1 MMLKPGDIVK
11 VTERWGAAAL
21 PLYPQWGSKALGM
34 PISYTAL
41 KPSHL
46 AFVLQSL
53 EDQGGNGAQI
63 VTSDGIVGWVNVHY
77 LEVIA

>member
-1 MMLKPGDIVK
+1 MKPGDMVK

-21 PLYPQWGSKALGM
+21 PLYPWWESKALGM
-34 PISYTAL
+34 PISHTTL
-41 KPSHL
+41 TPIHL

-53 EDQGGNGAQI
+53 EDGGGNGAQI